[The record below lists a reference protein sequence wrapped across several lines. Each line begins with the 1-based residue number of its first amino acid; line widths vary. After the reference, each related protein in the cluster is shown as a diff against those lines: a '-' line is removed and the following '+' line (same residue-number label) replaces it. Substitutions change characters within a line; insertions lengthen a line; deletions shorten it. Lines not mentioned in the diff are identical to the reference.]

1 MQRRKFNREFKIEAA
16 RLVRDRGVSM
26 AQAARDLD
34 VHVNVLRK
42 WVKDFGADP
51 AQAFPGHGQQRPE
64 QLEIDRLR
72 HEVTKLKAE
81 RDILKKAAAY
91 FAREST

>member
-42 WVKDFGADP
+42 WVRDFGADP
-51 AQAFPGHGQQRPE
+51 AWAFPATGQQE
-64 QLEIDRLR
+64 AG
-72 HEVTKLKAE
+72 T
-81 RDILKKAAAY
+81 
-91 FAREST
+91 T